1 MLQYQYQLMICFDCV
16 CFRCSLKGSESGYSL
31 IVENGLSC
39 VLHSSST
46 GTGTWYHTRPGIDTD
61 TVVEEEEVIC
71 LLNCHIYNATVPVP
85 THDMLSN
92 CANDPFTGRFYV

>member
-1 MLQYQYQLMICFDCV
+1 M
-16 CFRCSLKGSESGYSL
+16 
-31 IVENGLSC
+31 ENGLSC

-46 GTGTWYHTRPGIDTD
+46 GTGTIPGTRPGIDTQI
-61 TVVEEEEVIC
+61 VEEEEVIC